1 MSEQTIA
8 QLVVVFWVT
17 SGAWFY
23 SITRGD
29 HIIVRIVSAVFG
41 PIVAAGLLGLLG
53 TVAVI
58 MLKVI
63 SLALGIA

>member
-8 QLVVVFWVT
+8 QLAVVFWFVA
-17 SGAWFY
+17 GVWFY

-41 PIVAAGLLGLLG
+41 PIIAAALLGLLG
-53 TVAVI
+53 IVAVI